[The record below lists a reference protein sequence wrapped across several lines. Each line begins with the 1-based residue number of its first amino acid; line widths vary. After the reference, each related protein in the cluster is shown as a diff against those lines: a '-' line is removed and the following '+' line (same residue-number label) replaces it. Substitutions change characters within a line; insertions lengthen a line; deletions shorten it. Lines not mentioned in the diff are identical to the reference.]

1 MKEMQAMKVN
11 VTEIQHFC
19 THDGPGIRTVVFMN
33 GCPLSCKW
41 CHNPEAR
48 LTGNRIFFT
57 ENACIGCQSCALCS
71 AHTFTESGHLFDRSK
86 CVNCGRCTA
95 VCPSGALENTVF
107 TVDTS
112 EVVAEVLKD
121 RAFYGKTGGI
131 TLSGGEPMQQ
141 GDAAIEILSK
151 CRKIG
156 LHTAVETCGYFRKEY
171 LPALA
176 DTADLLLWDI
186 KDTDEARH
194 IENTGVSLEPILKN
208 LFDADR
214 FGIKIRLRCICLE
227 GVNANEEHF
236 RRVREIAG
244 KLNNLIGIDLLPY
257 HPMGKSKY
265 ERLGITDYFDSSS
278 YIPSKEKIERL
289 WRIGTQGL
297 SLPSRENF

>member
-1 MKEMQAMKVN
+1 MKVN

-57 ENACIGCQSCALCS
+57 ENSCIGCQSCALCS
-71 AHTFTESGHLFDRSK
+71 AHTFSEAGHLFDRSK

-151 CRKIG
+151 RIFILLSVLTFNKLLFPDHCARSDS
-156 LHTAVETCGYFRKEY
+156 AV
-171 LPALA
+171 
-176 DTADLLLWDI
+176 
-186 KDTDEARH
+186 
-194 IENTGVSLEPILKN
+194 S
-208 LFDADR
+208 
-214 FGIKIRLRCICLE
+214 
-227 GVNANEEHF
+227 F
-236 RRVREIAG
+236 RRSGSKNSDYPRNIA
-244 KLNNLIGIDLLPY
+244 IFVP
-257 HPMGKSKY
+257 
-265 ERLGITDYFDSSS
+265 
-278 YIPSKEKIERL
+278 
-289 WRIGTQGL
+289 
-297 SLPSRENF
+297 